1 MPWTEFKVL
10 NLLVRV
16 IAGDIL
22 KVRET
27 PKASRYQASDRKA
40 EVAGLIASG
49 KVTTLEDET
58 MDDPQPSPT
67 SKDKGQVQR
76 LDGDG
81 SSRDRRS
88 KV

>member
-1 MPWTEFKVL
+1 MDLKVL
-10 NLLVRV
+10 NSLVRV
-16 IAGDIL
+16 RTGDIL

-27 PKASRYQASDRKA
+27 PKASRYQASRRKA
-40 EVAGLIASG
+40 EVAGLIALG

-67 SKDKGQVQR
+67 SRDKGRVQR

-81 SSRDRRS
+81 SSRERRS